1 MDYHGGYRGNM
12 TSLGADKK
20 KYDKTGLDKVL
31 FHMVIQD
38 KSTGTANYENVVFFS
53 NLNKEIT
60 FYLMILHQIQQNFPF
75 LLRFL
80 MVFTFWL
87 KKGPSH

>member
-1 MDYHGGYRGNM
+1 M

-38 KSTGTANYENVVFFS
+38 KSTGTANYENVLFFFS

-80 MVFTFWL
+80 MVFTFRL
-87 KKGPSH
+87 KKRP